1 MNTGDTTTPSTTITA
16 GASMAAPTPGYM
28 KATYSG
34 NNVSKIYIVVGQGVE
49 EAVSNSGIYSVG
61 TTIY

>member
-1 MNTGDTTTPSTTITA
+1 
-16 GASMAAPTPGYM
+16 MAAPTPGYM

-34 NNVSKIYIVVGQGVE
+34 SNVSKIFRYGGSGIE
-49 EAVSNSGIYSVG
+49 ETMVNSGIYPVG

>member
-1 MNTGDTTTPSTTITA
+1 
-16 GASMAAPTPGYM
+16 MAAPTPGYM